1 MPGRSC
7 RSSGRRTSMERMLQY
22 LDDIDDLLGAVG
34 LVYERLRSLF
44 LKLVSLLASLSM
56 VALSV
61 VLALESPTLALAIGL
76 LLSLVL
82 LYRIVSSS
90 SRDGLP
96 SV

>member
-1 MPGRSC
+1 
-7 RSSGRRTSMERMLQY
+7 MLQY

>member
-1 MPGRSC
+1 
-7 RSSGRRTSMERMLQY
+7 MERMLQY

-44 LKLVSLLASLSM
+44 LRLVSLLASLSM

-61 VLALESPTLALAIGL
+61 VLALESPTLALATGL
-76 LLSLVL
+76 LLSLML

-90 SRDGLP
+90 SRDSLP

>member
-1 MPGRSC
+1 
-7 RSSGRRTSMERMLQY
+7 MERMLQY

-44 LKLVSLLASLSM
+44 LKLVSLLAGLSV

-61 VLALESPTLALAIGL
+61 VLALKSPTLALAMGL
-76 LLSLVL
+76 LLSLML
-82 LYRIVSSS
+82 LYRIVSAS
-90 SRDGLP
+90 SRDSLP

>member
-1 MPGRSC
+1 MPGPSC
-7 RSSGRRTSMERMLQY
+7 RSSGRRSSMERMLQY

-44 LKLVSLLASLSM
+44 LRLVSLLASLSM

-61 VLALESPTLALAIGL
+61 VLALESPTLALATGL
-76 LLSLVL
+76 LLSLML

-90 SRDGLP
+90 SRDSLP

>member
-1 MPGRSC
+1 
-7 RSSGRRTSMERMLQY
+7 MERMLQY
-22 LDDIDDLLGAVG
+22 LDDIDDLFGAVG

-61 VLALESPTLALAIGL
+61 VLALESPTLALATGL

-82 LYRIVSSS
+82 LYRIVSAS

>member
-1 MPGRSC
+1 
-7 RSSGRRTSMERMLQY
+7 MERMLQY

-82 LYRIVSSS
+82 LYRIASSS

>member
-1 MPGRSC
+1 MPGPSC
-7 RSSGRRTSMERMLQY
+7 RSSGRRSSMERMLQY
-22 LDDIDDLLGAVG
+22 LDDIDDLLGTVG

-44 LKLVSLLASLSM
+44 LRLVSLLASLSM

-61 VLALESPTLALAIGL
+61 VLALESPTLALATGL
-76 LLSLVL
+76 LLSLML

-90 SRDGLP
+90 SRDSLP

>member
-1 MPGRSC
+1 
-7 RSSGRRTSMERMLQY
+7 MERMLQY

-56 VALSV
+56 IALSV